1 MDRKDLIKYYVK
13 NYFVVVYDP
22 QKLAIIFCDEFDG
35 VAKNEFSTAEII
47 NIGSF
52 ERNTIVLFWG
62 KISEMTG
69 IGYYEKVYYNDTS
82 NFFKQLIKDPKTKE
96 FFKILIKENIPVCL
110 NITEILDEFPLL
122 NLNE

>member
-1 MDRKDLIKYYVK
+1 MQIDELIKYYVK

-35 VAKNEFSTAEII
+35 VAKNEFSNAEII

-62 KISEMTG
+62 KIKDMMG
-69 IGYYEKVYYNDTS
+69 IDYYQKDHYEQTS
-82 NFFKQLIKDPKTKE
+82 IFFKSLIKEQKTKE

-110 NITEILDEFPLL
+110 NITEILEEFPLL
-122 NLNE
+122 NSNE